1 MHDKNKSHVSQPQ
14 VVKINNAFV
23 SAAILKG
30 LKKKGIVHPTPI
42 QIQGMPTV

>member
-1 MHDKNKSHVSQPQ
+1 MKKIRLFQQNLKYY
-14 VVKINNAFV
+14 KINNAFV
-23 SAAILKG
+23 SSAILKG